1 MRWSR
6 VRLIFRRE
14 LIDQLRDR
22 RTVFMIFGLPILLY
36 PILGYTVK
44 ELTAAFDQKARRVVV
59 IGAESLPEEPE
70 LLIRELD
77 GTMRF
82 TTALAPP
89 GGSGRMIVTEPDADV
104 EAGGPA
110 ARLEALRRG
119 EVDAF
124 VEIPPDVRRQIE
136 ELERPTFRIAYLR
149 SDEQSLATYQALQE
163 IIGRWQDQIVSRRL
177 SADEKPAEYIA
188 PVDVEAVD
196 LAREVT
202 GTSASGASIWARI
215 FPFLLVMMAL
225 TGAFYPAIDLCA
237 GEKERGTMET
247 LLISPAYRSEIVVGK
262 FLTIMAASVGTA
274 LLNLASMG
282 LTMAWVAA
290 QLGVGGGV
298 VGEPGGAVD
307 ELSPPSLSALCWMVA
322 LLIPLAAFF
331 SAVCLSLAVLARSMK
346 EGQYYMTPLYM
357 IALPLI
363 FLTLMPGVELNPFY
377 SLVPITGVS
386 LLLKELMLEQYHE
399 AWTYFPAVL
408 LSTTVYGAMALR
420 WAVGQFRTE
429 EVLFR
434 EAERFDLASWLRHLV
449 RDRGPLPSGGQAIAC
464 FAIIIAMSWYTSM
477 LLTGS
482 DPLASLAIGQVVFI
496 LGPPVIMALLFT
508 SAPLRTLRL
517 RWPGWAPTALGVA
530 LALTLNPLSSEL
542 RPVVLRYFPIPD
554 AIEQALETLQAA
566 IPSISSA
573 LLLFAV
579 LPAICEEVAFRG
591 FILSGLDVAHRRW
604 TAIVLSA
611 FLFGFLHVL
620 LSLSQQFFNATL
632 MGLLLGLMALRT
644 RSLLPGI
651 AFHVTNNALGV
662 LVPTYAPESLFR
674 DRDMYLYT
682 WPWLA
687 VGAAGSAVLLYA
699 LMRTGDPIDRGN
711 PAHVD
716 EPTDAPAP
724 EAREIVAAA
733 IAEGHRANG
742 AAGKVR

>member
-14 LIDQLRDR
+14 LVDQLRDR

-59 IGAESLPEEPE
+59 LGAEHLPDEPP
-70 LLIRELD
+70 LLTREAD
-77 GTMRF
+77 GTLEF
-82 TTALAPP
+82 NPDLAPP
-89 GGSGRMIVTEPDADV
+89 GGPGQLIVTAPEPDA
-104 EAGGPA
+104 ERPGPA
-110 ARLEALRRG
+110 AQLEALRRG
-119 EVDAF
+119 EADAYM
-124 VEIPPDVRRQIE
+124 EIPPDVRRQIE

-163 IIGRWQDQIVSRRL
+163 IIGHWQDRIVSRRL
-177 SADEKPAEYIA
+177 TADEKPDEYIA
-188 PVDVEAVD
+188 PVEVEAID

-215 FPFLLVMMAL
+215 FPFLLVMMSL

-282 LTMAWVAA
+282 LTMSWVAA
-290 QLGVGGGV
+290 QLGVGGGA
-298 VGEPGGAVD
+298 VGEPGGAID
-307 ELSPPSLSALCWMVA
+307 ELSPPSFAALAWMVA

-331 SAVCLSLAVLARSMK
+331 SAICLSLAVLARSMK

-357 IALPLI
+357 IAMPLI
-363 FLTLMPGVELNPFY
+363 FLTLMPGVELNPYY

-386 LLLKELMLEQYHE
+386 LLLKELMLEQYRE
-399 AWTYFPAVL
+399 AWTYFPVVL
-408 LSTTVYGAMALR
+408 ISTIVYGAMALR

-434 EAERFDLASWLRHLV
+434 EAERFDLGSWLRHLV
-449 RDRGPLPSGGQAIAC
+449 RDRGPLPSGGMAIAC
-464 FAIIIAMSWYTSM
+464 FLVIITMSWYTSM

-482 DPLASLAIGQVVFI
+482 DPLAALAIGQVVFI
-496 LGPPVIMALLFT
+496 LGPPVVMALAFT
-508 SAPLRTLRL
+508 SAPLKTLRL
-517 RWPGWAPTALGVA
+517 RWPGWGPIALGAA
-530 LALTLNPLSSEL
+530 LAVTLNPLSSEL
-542 RPVVLRYFPIPD
+542 QPLVLHYFPIPD
-554 AIEQALETLQAA
+554 AIAQAVAMVQAA
-566 IPSISSA
+566 IPNVGTA
-573 LLLFAV
+573 LLLFAL
-579 LPAICEEVAFRG
+579 LPAICEEFAFRG
-591 FILSGLDVAHRRW
+591 FILSGLDMAHRRW

-632 MGLLLGLMALRT
+632 LGLLLGLMALRT
-644 RSLLPGI
+644 RSILPGI
-651 AFHVTNNALGV
+651 AFHVTNNALAV
-662 LVPTYAPESLFR
+662 LLPTYAAGVFFR
-674 DRDMYLYT
+674 SREPYLYHY
-682 WPWLA
+682 PWLA
-687 VGAAGSAVLLYA
+687 VGVVGSVALLFVLTRIGLPIEPSGPVPDVEA
-699 LMRTGDPIDRGN
+699 EDP
-711 PAHVD
+711 P
-716 EPTDAPAP
+716 P
-724 EAREIVAAA
+724 EARLAVA
-733 IAEGHRANG
+733 IAAEGRASG
-742 AAGKVR
+742 SEDR